1 MEVQSKGEQQG
12 VEGVSSSV
20 WRFEMATRA
29 SVVIDADGY
38 FELIREA
45 MLKAKQSIFLIGWD
59 FDTRIHLC
67 AGRKKVTQDDNT
79 RFPARLGAFIVWL
92 AKRTPGLRINILKW
106 NFALIKSLFRG
117 LMVFDLIRWSFK
129 DRIDFKYDS
138 AHPVGTSHHQ
148 KIVVIDDNFAVCGGI
163 DMTSDRWD
171 TRGHLHEDIRR
182 KLPNGKFYA
191 PWHDVTM
198 LMEGDIAYALAEL
211 GRDRWI
217 TAGGKPLDRCMPQEG
232 TAWPD
237 RLVAEFK
244 NVEVGIARTR
254 AQYGNVSQVD
264 EIEAL
269 FVEHIQRAE
278 RFLYAETQYFAS
290 RRIAEAIA
298 ERLDEPDPPEFVII
312 NPRRADGWL
321 EQQAMDTARVRL
333 VRSLIERDHANRF
346 RIYNPYT
353 SGGTPI
359 YVHAKLT
366 IVDDEVLRV
375 GSANMNNR
383 SMGLDSECDVFIDA
397 RRPRQR
403 RDRIQD
409 RTHPSFTDSR
419 TLRQAFRGGRA
430 GAARIGFDDCHA
442 RRDADRRQA
451 YRAPAYRDAGLVAE
465 GNRRQRAARSRTP
478 GRLVGTDCQAGT
490 FPKFG
495 SLAQT
500 AGQVKAKAGLKARSK
515 RNWTWQ
521 ARTTAILSRTR
532 TARSSCPNMC
542 RTLSARCCAGLE
554 TIPIARAFAIR
565 LRG

>member
-1 MEVQSKGEQQG
+1 MDEDQSQPAAEQDSG
-12 VEGVSSSV
+12 GRDSPSA
-20 WRFEMATRA
+20 WRYELATRA
-29 SVVIDADGY
+29 SVIVDADGY

-45 MLKAKQSIFLIGWD
+45 MLRAKQQIFLIGWD
-59 FDTRIHLC
+59 FDTRIHL
-67 AGRKKVTQDDNT
+67 AGARKKVTLEDGL
-79 RFPARLGAFIVWL
+79 RFPARLGSFIAWL
-92 AKRTPGLRINILKW
+92 ARRTPGLRINILKW

-117 LMVFDLIRWSFK
+117 PMIFDLIRWAMS
-129 DRIDFKYDS
+129 DRIDFKFDS

-171 TRGHLHEDIRR
+171 TPAHLHEDIRR

-211 GRDRWI
+211 GRERWEI
-217 TAGGKPLDRCMPQEG
+217 AGGRPLDRCMPQEG
-232 TAWPD
+232 SAWPE
-237 RLVAEFK
+237 RLVAEFE
-244 NVEVGIARTR
+244 NVEIGIARTR

-264 EIEAL
+264 EIERL
-269 FVEHIQRAE
+269 FVEHIRRAK
-278 RFLYAETQYFAS
+278 RFVYAETQYFAS

-333 VRSLIERDHANRF
+333 VRSVVERDHANRF
-346 RIYNPYT
+346 RIYVPYT

-397 RRPRQR
+397 RRPANAGIEP
-403 RDRIQD
+403 RIERIRHSLIAEHCGLPIEEVSKALTSSGSMIATLDAMPTEGKHIERLPIESLDPLQKEIA
-409 RTHPSFTDSR
+409 DSALLDPER
-419 TLRQAFRGGRA
+419 
-430 GAARIGFDDCHA
+430 
-442 RRDADRRQA
+442 
-451 YRAPAYRDAGLVAE
+451 
-465 GNRRQRAARSRTP
+465 P
-478 GRLVGTDCQAGT
+478 GDW
-490 FPKFG
+490 F
-495 SLAQT
+495 
-500 AGQVKAKAGLKARSK
+500 
-515 RNWTWQ
+515 
-521 ARTTAILSRTR
+521 
-532 TARSSCPNMC
+532 
-542 RTLSARCCAGLE
+542 E
-554 TIPIARAFAIR
+554 PIARRGLFRATGR
-565 LRG
+565 LRKPLGRLRRRLA